1 MNWSRKIPHFNYH
14 TFKYLSLFTFLII
27 QLFSTKVSGQEKI
40 ILNHADSLIGKT
52 VNGEQVREAIGNV
65 SLIHNEVKIY
75 CNRVLQHLDKNKA
88 ELYGNVKVLK
98 DTMSIYAPTG
108 IYYGDESKVICP
120 NGATLNDTKTTLKA
134 DYGIYYFITDMASF
148 TGNVKV
154 YDGVS
159 YTITSDAL
167 DYFRSVDKSY
177 ARGNVKIV
185 TDSATIYSDSLVYEK
200 LVGIATANGNV
211 KIESDSTIITSDDL
225 VYYEKE
231 RKSIADNNVKIV
243 SLNNNAVVYGNHGEN
258 YEHKNYSFVED
269 NAHMVQIDEPKEAG
283 EKEDTLFIYS
293 RKMEAFRNKPEH
305 YIAKDSVKVIRT
317 DFYSSSGITYYF
329 KDSSG
334 TGGVITLSVN
344 PAAWKENMQV
354 TGDSIYAYFK
364 KDIDDIYVNKS
375 SFAVQ
380 PIEGFSERLDQI
392 AGVFMHMKFKDNEL
406 SYIRVDTN
414 AASIY
419 YTFEDSIPNGVN
431 RASGEI
437 ITLYFK
443 DKQVEKVKVIGK
455 PKGTYIPENLINTSE
470 LLLTGFKL
478 RKDKPERVKY

>member
-1 MNWSRKIPHFNYH
+1 MNLISKIPHISHH
-14 TFKYLSLFTFLII
+14 TVKYLSLFAFLII
-27 QLFSTKVSGQEKI
+27 QLFSSNASGQEKI

-52 VNGEQVREAIGNV
+52 INGEQVREAIGNV
-65 SLIHNEVKIY
+65 SLTHNEVKIY
-75 CNRVLQHLDKNKA
+75 CDRVLQHLDKNRA

-98 DTMSIYAPTG
+98 DTLSIYAPTG

-120 NGATLNDTKTTLKA
+120 DGATLNNTKTTLKA
-134 DYGIYYFITDMASF
+134 DYGIYYFITDMAAF

-154 YDGVS
+154 YEGVS

-200 LVGIATANGNV
+200 PIGIATANGNV

-243 SLNNNAVVYGNHGEN
+243 SLNNNAIVYGNHGEN
-258 YEHKNYSFVED
+258 YERKNYSFVEG

-293 RKMEAFRNKPEH
+293 RKMEAFRNKPEY
-305 YIAKDSVKVIRT
+305 YIAEDSVKVIRT
-317 DFYSSSGITYYF
+317 DFYSSSGISYYF
-329 KDSSG
+329 KDTSG

-344 PAAWKENMQV
+344 PAAWKEDMQV
-354 TGDSIYAYFK
+354 TGDSIYAFFT
-364 KDIDDIYVNKS
+364 KDIDDIYVNKAA
-375 SFAVQ
+375 FAVQ
-380 PIEGFSERLDQI
+380 PIKNYPERFDQI
-392 AGVFMHMKFKDNEL
+392 AGIFMHMKFKDNQL
-406 SYIRVDTN
+406 DYIRVDTN

-443 DKQVEKVKVIGK
+443 DKLVEKVKVFGK
-455 PKGTYIPENLINTSE
+455 PKGTYYPENLIKPSE

-478 RKDKPERVKY
+478 RKDKPKRVQY

>member
-1 MNWSRKIPHFNYH
+1 MKIIRKSAYINVWLL
-14 TFKYLSLFTFLII
+14 TVCLII
-27 QLFSTKVSGQEKI
+27 LINVSLIYGQDKI
-40 ILNHADSLIGKT
+40 VLNHADSLIGKT

-65 SLIHNEVKIY
+65 SLLHNEVKIF
-75 CNRVLQHLDKNKA
+75 CNRVLQHLDQNRA

-134 DYGIYYFITDMASF
+134 DYGIYYFVTDMASF
-148 TGNVKV
+148 KGNVEV
-154 YDGVS
+154 YDGES

-167 DYFRSVDKSY
+167 DYFRSVNKSF

-185 TDSATIYSDSLVYEK
+185 TDSSTIYSDSLVYEK
-200 LVGIATANGNV
+200 LIGIATANGNV
-211 KIESDSTIITSDDL
+211 KIESDSTVITSDNL

-243 SLNNNAVVYGNHGEN
+243 SLNNNAVVYGNHSEN
-258 YEHKNYSFVED
+258 YEHKNYSLVEG
-269 NAHMVQIDEPKEAG
+269 NAHMVQIDEPG
-283 EKEDTLFIYS
+283 GDGGDEDTLFIFS
-293 RKMEAFRNKPEH
+293 RKMEAFRNKPEY

-317 DFYSSSGITYYF
+317 DFYSSSGLTYYF
-329 KDSSG
+329 KDTSG

-354 TGDSIYAYFK
+354 TGDSIYAYFE
-364 KDIDDIYVNKS
+364 KDINDIYVNKS
-375 SFAVQ
+375 AFALE
-380 PIEGFSERLDQI
+380 PIDKFPERFDQI
-392 AGVFMHMKFKDNEL
+392 AGVFMHMKFKDNQL
-406 SYIRVDTN
+406 NFIRVDTN

-419 YTFEDSIPNGVN
+419 YTFEDSVPNGVN
-431 RASGEI
+431 RTSGEI

-443 DKQVEKVKVIGK
+443 DKLVEKVKVFGK
-455 PKGTYIPENLINTSE
+455 PKGTYLPENLINPSE
-470 LLLTGFKL
+470 LTLTGFRL
-478 RKDKPERVKY
+478 RKDKPERRKY

>member
-1 MNWSRKIPHFNYH
+1 MNIG
-14 TFKYLSLFTFLII
+14 FKFHSCLL
-27 QLFSTKVSGQEKI
+27 LFSVFFVLVSSRTLFAQDKI

-52 VNGEQVREAIGNV
+52 INGEQVREAIGNV
-65 SLIHNEVKIY
+65 SLTHNEVKIY
-75 CNRVLQHLDKNKA
+75 CNRVLQHLDKNRA
-88 ELYGNVKVLK
+88 ELFGNVKVLK

-154 YDGVS
+154 FDGVS

-167 DYFRSVDKSY
+167 DYFRSVNKSY

-185 TDSATIYSDSLVYEK
+185 TDSSTIYSDSLVYEK
-200 LVGIATANGNV
+200 LIGIATANGNV
-211 KIESDSTIITSDDL
+211 KIESDSTVITSDNL
-225 VYYEKE
+225 VYYERE

-258 YEHKNYSFVED
+258 YEHKNYSFVEGD
-269 NAHMVQIDEPKEAG
+269 AHMVQIDEPAEAG
-283 EKEDTLFIYS
+283 GEEDTLFIYS

-344 PAAWKENMQV
+344 PAAWKENMQI
-354 TGDSIYAYFK
+354 TGDSIYAYFQ
-364 KDIDDIYVNKS
+364 KDINDIYVNRS

-380 PIEGFSERLDQI
+380 PIENYQERYDQI
-392 AGVFMHMKFKDNEL
+392 AGVFMHMKFKDNQL
-406 SYIRVDTN
+406 NYIRVDTN

-437 ITLYFK
+437 ITLYFNN
-443 DKQVEKVKVIGK
+443 KQVEKVKVIGK
-455 PKGTYIPENLINTSE
+455 PKGTYFPENLINTSE

-478 RKDKPERVKY
+478 RKDKPERRNY

>member
-1 MNWSRKIPHFNYH
+1 MNRKYRI
-14 TFKYLSLFTFLII
+14 LL
-27 QLFSTKVSGQEKI
+27 QLFLLLAVFTLISAGAAFGQDKI

-52 VNGEQVREAIGNV
+52 INGEQVREAIGNV
-65 SLIHNEVKIY
+65 SLTHNEVKIY

-88 ELYGNVKVLK
+88 ELFGNVKVVK
-98 DTMSIYAPTG
+98 DTLSIYAPTG

-120 NGATLNDTKTTLKA
+120 DGATLNDTKTTLKA

-148 TGNVKV
+148 KGNVIV

-177 ARGNVKIV
+177 ARGDVKIV

-200 LVGIATANGNV
+200 PIGIATANGNV
-211 KIESDSTIITSDDL
+211 KIESDSTVITSDDL
-225 VYYEKE
+225 VYYEHE

-258 YEHKNYSFVED
+258 YERKNYSFVEGD
-269 NAHMVQIDEPKEAG
+269 AHMVQIDEPAEPG
-283 EKEDTLFIYS
+283 GVRDTLFIFS
-293 RKMEAFRNKPEH
+293 RKMEAFRNKPEY

-317 DFYSSSGITYYF
+317 DFYSSSGLTYYF
-329 KDSSG
+329 KDTTG
-334 TGGVITLSVN
+334 RGGVITLSID
-344 PAAWKENMQV
+344 PAAWKEDMQV

-364 KDIDDIYVNKS
+364 KDINDIYVNRS
-375 SFAVQ
+375 AFAVE
-380 PIEGFSERLDQI
+380 PIENYPGRFDQI
-392 AGVFMHMKFKDNEL
+392 AGIFMHMKFKDNEL
-406 SYIRVDTN
+406 NYIRVDTN

-443 DKQVEKVKVIGK
+443 DKLVDKVKVIGK
-455 PKGTYIPENLINTSE
+455 PKGTYYPENLINTSE

-478 RKDKPERVKY
+478 RKDKPERRKY